1 MLGGYTPPPGPNV
14 EPPMED
20 RGIAANPNP
29 VSLFSPRGCIAAVL
43 RCCRTGR
50 HLANERAQTPPRAAA
65 NTTLRLYAPLGFYVP
80 FYYPTCDCSVAFT
93 ARPSRRPTGPL
104 GAGLTQPQS
113 GNCTADRPTHVGSS
127 HTPAPLLCR

>member
-1 MLGGYTPPPGPNV
+1 
-14 EPPMED
+14 MED

-104 GAGLTQPQS
+104 GAGLSPVIVRQTDPLTLALVVHRRRY
-113 GNCTADRPTHVGSS
+113 CVDDRCWR
-127 HTPAPLLCR
+127 LR